1 MVLFLKITLAK
12 SAGFCFGVQRAVDTV
27 ERLLLEGKTVCTLG
41 PIIHNPQLVA
51 ELAQRG
57 VCTVNTPKEVPT
69 GATLV
74 LRSHGIP
81 AGTMQEIRDQGI
93 LFEDATCPFVA
104 KIHRIVRHASAKG
117 QWILIAGDRKHP
129 EVIGIQSHCA
139 ECSSVFSGSDELDD
153 LLKRLQQSGITSVC
167 VVAQTTFR
175 TEEWKNCLKKIKMV
189 YTNAAVF
196 DTICNATAER
206 QSEAAQLAAVSDAMI
221 VIGGRQSSNT
231 AKLFEICRAQCP
243 AYLVETAV
251 ELPLDRLKSAGR
263 IGVTAGAST
272 PVGIIKEVL
281 QTMTEILNN
290 EQLNSTEAESN
301 TSAEGNFAEMLEES
315 LKTLNTDEKVHGVVV
330 GIAPNEIYVDV
341 GRKQAGFVPLSEL
354 TSDPSAR
361 TEDLVKVGDEMD
373 LLIMRTNDQEGTIML
388 SKRRL
393 DAQKGWEQIS
403 AAAEDQSVLTGVVT
417 EVIKGGVIVLCNG
430 VRVFVP
436 ASQATASRGEALEG
450 LLKQEVQ
457 FRILEVNRGRRRAV
471 GSIRSVL
478 ADKKKE
484 LEEKFWETAE
494 EGKTYT
500 GVVKSLTAYGAF
512 VDIGGVD
519 GMIHISELSWTRIKN
534 PSEVLA
540 VGQTVE
546 VYILKLD
553 REKKKI
559 SLGYKKAEDNPW
571 TILEEKY
578 PVGTVCDVTVV
589 GMTDFGAFARV
600 IPGIDGLIHIS
611 QISTERINK
620 PQDVLTV
627 GQTVTVKITAI
638 DFDKKRVS
646 LSMKEAASPEAVAEE
661 SAE

>member
-1 MVLFLKITLAK
+1 MEITLAK
-12 SAGFCFGVQRAVDTV
+12 SAGFCFGVRRAVETV
-27 ERLLLEGKTVCTLG
+27 ERLLREGRTVCTLG

-51 ELAQRG
+51 ELEQRG
-57 VCTVNTPKEVPT
+57 VRAVNAPADVPA

-81 AGTMQEIRDQGI
+81 AGTMQEIRERGI

-104 KIHRIVRHASAKG
+104 KIHRIVQQASAEGK
-117 QWILIAGDRKHP
+117 WILIAGDRKHP
-129 EVIGIQSHCA
+129 EVIGIQSHCPD
-139 ECSSVFSGSDELDD
+139 CSSVFGESCELDD
-153 LLKRLQQSGITSVC
+153 LLKTLQKNGITSVC

-175 TEEWKNCLKKIKMV
+175 MEEWKNCLKKIKMV

-206 QSEAAQLAAVSDAMI
+206 QSEAAQLAAASDAMI

-231 AKLFEICRAQCP
+231 AKLFEICRAECP
-243 AYLVETAV
+243 SYLVETAA
-251 ELPLDRLKSAGR
+251 ELPLDKLRSAGR

-354 TSDPSAR
+354 TNDPSAR

-436 ASQATASRGEALEG
+436 ASQATASRGEPLEG

-494 EGKTYT
+494 EGKVYT

-611 QISTERINK
+611 QISNERINK

-638 DFDKKRVS
+638 DFEKKRVS
-646 LSMKEAASPEAVAEE
+646 LSMKEAAAPEAAGEEAAE
-661 SAE
+661 